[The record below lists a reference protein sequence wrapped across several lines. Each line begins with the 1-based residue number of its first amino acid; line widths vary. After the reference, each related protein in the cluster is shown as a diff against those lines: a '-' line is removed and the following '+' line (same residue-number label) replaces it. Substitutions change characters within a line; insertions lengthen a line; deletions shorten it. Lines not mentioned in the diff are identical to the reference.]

1 MISMAEILLSQ
12 VVGFISRLTTTE
24 EIRSWKIGQNKI
36 LKLNQGAP
44 KGQRIQRGTNECLEY
59 STNILTNM

>member
-1 MISMAEILLSQ
+1 MAEILLSQ

-44 KGQRIQRGTNECLEY
+44 KG
-59 STNILTNM
+59 